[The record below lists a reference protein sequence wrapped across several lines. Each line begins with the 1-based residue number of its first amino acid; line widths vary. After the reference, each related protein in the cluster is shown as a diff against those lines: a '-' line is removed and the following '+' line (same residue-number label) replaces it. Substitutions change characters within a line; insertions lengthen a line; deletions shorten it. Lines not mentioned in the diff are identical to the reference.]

1 LHKDGN
7 DSAYLPQR
15 IVKAEAAW
23 VVWYRSRTTFARRWS
38 AYLGLILL
46 VGLIG
51 GIAMASMAAARR
63 TQSSY
68 PAFLAGTNVSD
79 LTMSTYGVTNAAASN
94 YSPTLTREIAH
105 LPEVK
110 RVESWVGA
118 EVAPL
123 EQDGAPNLTAPI
135 NPVGSVDGLFFNEDR
150 ATPVVGRMADPGR
163 ADEFVTTALGARALG
178 LRVGQVV
185 PMGVYTSNQFN
196 TPGFGTPR
204 VAPER
209 RINMRLVGIVVFND
223 QVIEDDTDRLPT
235 DILFTPALTRTL
247 IASKAVQG
255 TWYAMQLVHKSR
267 DIPVVEK
274 ALLGL
279 LPSGSDANF
288 SVTLLTETKVER
300 AVKPESI
307 ALGVFGAIAALAAL
321 AIAAIAISRQLRSA
335 DEELQVL
342 RALGASPATTVADG
356 LVGVLTAIVAG
367 ALLAIAVAV
376 ALSPLSPL
384 GPIRHVYHPPGIALD
399 WTVLGFGAL
408 VLIGG
413 LGVTAAAVAYRGAPH
428 RLAARSDIQ
437 LPRDSKLLQ
446 MATSAGL
453 SASGALGLRFALKP
467 GRGRTA
473 VPARSVLSGAILA
486 VVIVTATLTFNSGLH
501 TLVSRPALYGWN
513 WSYALSSGNVVPPQA
528 LAALDHDPD
537 VAAWAGYHNL
547 SVQIDGLTVPV
558 LLGDNHAAV
567 APPVLSSHTVDNNNQ
582 IVLGAVTLSL
592 LHKHLGD
599 TVVFS
604 FGTPNTAPLYL
615 PPAKLVI
622 VGTATLP
629 AIGGA
634 STFAEH
640 PSMGTGAVLSD
651 HVSVAFIHAIQNP
664 DPNLRGPGLVFVRL
678 HSAVS
683 SVVALAEMNRIAS
696 LANKVFAADPNAA
709 GATVQVLGV
718 QHPAEIVNYQ
728 ATGATPVVLAAGLA
742 AGAIVA
748 LALTL
753 IASVRRQR
761 RDLALLKTL
770 GFTTRQL
777 AATVASQASVI
788 AAIAAVVG
796 VPVGI
801 AVGRQL
807 WILFARNINAV
818 PLATVPASVILV
830 AAGALIVANLVAAV
844 PARMAAR
851 TPAALVL
858 RTE

>member
-1 LHKDGN
+1 L
-7 DSAYLPQR
+7 
-15 IVKAEAAW
+15 
-23 VVWYRSRTTFARRWS
+23 VV
-38 AYLGLILL
+38 LI
-46 VGLIG
+46 GLIG
-51 GIAMASMAAARR
+51 GIAMGSIAAARR

-68 PAFLAGTNVSD
+68 PAFLAGTNASD
-79 LTMSTYGVTNAAASN
+79 LTMSTYGIANESAASN
-94 YSPTLTREIAH
+94 YSPKLTSEIAH
-105 LPEVK
+105 LLEVK

-118 EVAPL
+118 GVVPL
-123 EQDGAPNLTAPI
+123 EPDGAPNLSAPI
-135 NPVGSVDGLFFNEDR
+135 NPVGSVDGLYFNEDR
-150 ATPVVGRMADPGR
+150 ATPVEGRMANPGR
-163 ADEFVTTALGARALG
+163 PDEFVTTALGARALG
-178 LRVGQVV
+178 LRVGQAI
-185 PMGVYTSNQFN
+185 PMGVYTLNQLSS
-196 TPGFGTPR
+196 PGFGTPQ

-209 RINMRLVGIVVFND
+209 RIEMKLVGIVVFNNE
-223 QVIEDDTDRLPT
+223 VIEDDTDRLPT

-255 TWYAMQLVHKSR
+255 TWYAMQLTHGSR
-267 DIPVVEK
+267 DIPAVEK
-274 ALLGL
+274 ALIRL

-288 SVTLLTETKVER
+288 SVTSLTETKVER

-321 AIAAIAISRQLRSA
+321 ALAAIAISRQVRSA

-342 RALGASPATTVADG
+342 RALGASPATIVADG
-356 LVGVLTAIVAG
+356 LVGVLAATVTG
-367 ALLAIAVAV
+367 ALVAMAVAV
-376 ALSPLSPL
+376 MVSPLSPL
-384 GPIRHVYHPPGIALD
+384 GPIRHVYHPPGIAFD
-399 WTVLGFGAL
+399 WTVLGLGAL

-413 LGVTAAAVAYRGAPH
+413 LGTTAVALAYRAAPH
-428 RLAARSDIQ
+428 RLAVRSRIV
-437 LPRDSKLLQ
+437 LPRDSKLVQ

-453 SASGALGLRFALKP
+453 SAPGAVGLRFALKP
-467 GRGRTA
+467 GHDRAA
-473 VPARSVLSGAILA
+473 VPARSVLVGATMA
-486 VVIVTATLTFNSGLH
+486 VVIVTATLTFSSGLH

-528 LAALDHDPD
+528 LAALDHDAD
-537 VAAWAGYHNL
+537 VAAWAGYHSL

-567 APPVLSSHTVDNNNQ
+567 APPILSGHAVDNNNQ

-592 LHKHLGD
+592 LHKHIGD

-615 PPAKLVI
+615 PPANLVV

-651 HVSVAFIHAIQNP
+651 HISSAFIHAIQDP
-664 DPNLRGPGLVFVRL
+664 DPNLNGPGLVFVRL
-678 HSAVS
+678 RSDVR
-683 SVVALAEMNRIAS
+683 SVAGLADMNRIAN
-696 LANKVFAADPNAA
+696 LANKVFAADPNAT
-709 GATVQVLGV
+709 GDSVGVLGV

-728 ATGATPVVLAAGLA
+728 STGATPVLLAAGLA
-742 AGAIVA
+742 AGAIIA

-753 IASVRRQR
+753 IASVRRKR

-777 AATVASQASVI
+777 AATIASQASVI
-788 AAIAAVVG
+788 AAIATIIG
-796 VPVGI
+796 LPLGI
-801 AVGRQL
+801 ALGRQL
-807 WILFARNINAV
+807 WVIFARNINAV
-818 PLATVPASVILV
+818 PQPTVPASLILV
-830 AAGALIVANLVAAV
+830 AAGALVLANAVAAV